1 MNLYLYVLFHF
12 FSHESSHSQ
21 TNKDYH
27 RRWNCLVG
35 YIVNITVLLLNVK
48 FKITLFTWKAAL
60 FTIFCASLSFVC
72 VLFFFWGGGTFFP
85 SLWLPST
92 SQTPV
97 TFSVLYYGVTTVLA
111 WVSDNGT
118 YVQYVNLDLRQKSSY
133 VASYEWNS
141 DVSRGSQV

>member
-1 MNLYLYVLFHF
+1 MNLYLYVLFHL

-35 YIVNITVLLLNVK
+35 YIVNI
-48 FKITLFTWKAAL
+48 
-60 FTIFCASLSFVC
+60 
-72 VLFFFWGGGTFFP
+72 
-85 SLWLPST
+85 